1 MSQPLRMHQIRRIL
15 ELQTDGQ
22 SIRHTERIT
31 GLSRNTIREYLRRI
45 TISGL
50 NAGQAL
56 DLDDNS
62 LAAIVYTEDIE
73 LLRTGRTKD
82 ERYAVFEQ
90 RADYFSSELRKRG
103 VTRQLLWEEYRKEN
117 SNGYSYSQFCEH
129 LSKYTERDKAVM
141 QFTHRPG
148 EQLQV
153 DFAGD
158 KLGYVNPST
167 GEWIV
172 CEVLVCAL
180 PYSHYIYAEALHS
193 QKQEDFINGLRHAL
207 EFIGGV
213 PQSIKCDNMRTAVVR
228 SSRYEPQFTQA
239 MEYMAA
245 HYGTTILA
253 ARVRKPRDK
262 GSVEKAVD
270 LSYKH
275 IYAPLRHQTFHSMEE
290 LNAAIRRQVAL
301 LNSRPFKVRQGNRQQ
316 IFIDEERSKLKEL
329 PSTPYQIKHVAE
341 SKVQRNY
348 HVIVGQDRHQY
359 SVPYTLIGKRL
370 KIIYTADTV
379 EIYDALKRVAIHKR
393 SYRKNGY
400 TTLIEH
406 RPPAHRYV
414 AQQRAWSDDD
424 FLRQASYIGQSV
436 QRVIKRMLES
446 NTFYEQTYN
455 SCLGILRL
463 AKEYG
468 NARLEAACE
477 RAENAPKINYGIIN
491 NILKNHLDQSPT
503 DHHASAI
510 PEHTQIRGPQSYQ

>member
-1 MSQPLRMHQIRRIL
+1 MSQPLRMHQIKRIL
-15 ELQTDGQ
+15 ELQCDGH
-22 SIRHTERIT
+22 SIRHTERLT

-45 TISGL
+45 SSAGL
-50 NAGQAL
+50 SCTQAMK
-56 DLDDNS
+56 LDDES

-73 LLRTGRTKD
+73 LLRTGRCKD
-82 ERYAVFEQ
+82 ERYTTFEQ
-90 RADYFSSELRKRG
+90 QANYLLSELRKRG

-117 SNGYSYSQFCEH
+117 PDGYSYSQFCEH
-129 LSKYTERDKAVM
+129 LSRCSERDKAVM
-141 QFTHRPG
+141 HFTHRPG

-158 KLGYVNPST
+158 TLGYVDRSS
-167 GEWIV
+167 GEWIA
-172 CEVLVCAL
+172 CEVLVCVL
-180 PYSHYIYAEALHS
+180 PYSHYIYAEALRS

-228 SSRYEPQFTQA
+228 SNRYEPQFTEA

-262 GSVEKAVD
+262 GSVEKGVD
-270 LSYKH
+270 VSYKR
-275 IYAPLRHQTFHSMEE
+275 IYAPLRHQTFSSLEE
-290 LNAAIRRQVAL
+290 LNAAIRKQIDAL
-301 LNSRPFKVRQGNRQQ
+301 SNRPFKVREGNRRQ
-316 IFIDEERSKLKEL
+316 IFIEEERSTLKEL
-329 PSTPYQIKHVAE
+329 PSTPYQIKYITE

-370 KIIYTADTV
+370 KIIYTSDTV
-379 EIYDALKRVAIHKR
+379 EIYDSLKRVAVHKR

-414 AQQRAWSDDD
+414 AEQRAWSDED
-424 FLRQASYIGQSV
+424 FLRQASYIGQST
-436 QRVIKRMLES
+436 QRVIKRMLKS

-455 SCLGILRL
+455 SCLGVLRL

-477 RAENAPKINYGIIN
+477 RVEDAPKINYTIIS
-491 NILKNHLDQSPT
+491 NILKNHLDQDTT
-503 DHHASAI
+503 DQTSVI
-510 PEHTQIRGPQSYQ
+510 PDHVQIRGPQSYQ

>member
-15 ELQTDGQ
+15 ELQNDGQ
-22 SIRHTERIT
+22 SIRHTERLT

-45 TISGL
+45 TASGL
-50 NAGQAL
+50 NNQQAL
-56 DLDDNS
+56 DLDDDS

-73 LLRTGRTKD
+73 LLRSGRTKD
-82 ERYAVFEQ
+82 ERYAVFAQ

-117 SNGYSYSQFCEH
+117 PDGYSYSQFCDH
-129 LSKYTERDKAVM
+129 LSKYSERDKAVM
-141 QFTHRPG
+141 HFTHRPG

-158 KLGYVNPST
+158 KLGYVDRST
-167 GEWIV
+167 GEWIA

-180 PYSHYIYAEALHS
+180 PYSHYIYAEALRS

-228 SSRYEPQFTQA
+228 SNRYEPQFTEA
-239 MEYMAA
+239 TEYMAA

-275 IYAPLRHQTFHSMEE
+275 IYAPLRNQIFHSMEE
-290 LNAAIRRQVAL
+290 LNAAIRRQVEV
-301 LNSRPFKVRQGNRQQ
+301 LNNRPFKVREGNRRQ
-316 IFIDEERSKLKEL
+316 IFMDEESSKLKPL
-329 PSTPYQIKHVAE
+329 PSTAYQIKHVTE

-370 KIIYTADTV
+370 KIIYTSDIV
-379 EIYDALKRVAIHKR
+379 EIYDALKRVAVHKR
-393 SYRKNGY
+393 SYRENGY
-400 TTLIEH
+400 TTLTEH

-414 AQQRAWSDDD
+414 AEQRAWSKED
-424 FLRQASYIGQSV
+424 FLRHASYIGQSV

-446 NTFYEQTYN
+446 NIFYEQTYN
-455 SCLGILRL
+455 SCLGIFRL

-477 RAENAPKINYGIIN
+477 RAEDAPKINYGIIK
-491 NILKNHLDQSPT
+491 NILQNHLDQLPGEGN
-503 DHHASAI
+503 ASVI
-510 PEHTQIRGPQSYQ
+510 PEHKQIRGPQSYQ